1 MTTLFKKGRTDAPY
15 YKRPFCGGSQVVC
28 SAHLGLVCF
37 WAQFAGMK
45 DRYTAA
51 FVRTFWL
58 NPDTYE
64 FENVSTA
71 PAPQWVQMCVN
82 AGYVGADSPNMIVI
96 REDCPVYSPDKMKV
110 VCVMNDAFV
119 ELQTISCVVP
129 CVGVVEKIKS
139 RATSISVD
147 GNRMAVLYYKGP
159 VDGICRD
166 LGAVVVVFERSIPS
180 SAWLPRGDRS
190 YLIKRA
196 WASLMFLNGGS
207 KLFVSETGDADGVLW
222 DIATDAHVEIPCIA
236 HGTCTWC
243 GASSERAFVDR
254 FAPYN
259 DCCAMECRLCRLCDR
274 SAKATT
280 VQRLRNSDQYEGD
293 SDMMVMMMMGCVN
306 YVVDE

>member
-1 MTTLFKKGRTDAPY
+1 
-15 YKRPFCGGSQVVC
+15 
-28 SAHLGLVCF
+28 
-37 WAQFAGMK
+37 
-45 DRYTAA
+45 
-51 FVRTFWL
+51 
-58 NPDTYE
+58 
-64 FENVSTA
+64 
-71 PAPQWVQMCVN
+71 
-82 AGYVGADSPNMIVI
+82 
-96 REDCPVYSPDKMKV
+96 
-110 VCVMNDAFV
+110 MNDAFV